1 MNCLEIEPY
10 MFEPVCQSGESESN
24 DSHADSDSDTD
35 GDMYRGRAHQPVQL
49 WCECTKCGPMPR
61 DKECVRCQAWVDT
74 LAKKRDVPCGVVRML
89 RHNIGFPRDSCSQGA
104 LFKHRG
110 SQHGRLRDQ

>member
-1 MNCLEIEPY
+1 MQL
-10 MFEPVCQSGESESN
+10 FRQV
-24 DSHADSDSDTD
+24 ATD
-35 GDMYRGRAHQPVQL
+35 

-61 DKECVRCQAWVDT
+61 DKECVCCQAWVDM
-74 LAKKRDVPCGVVRML
+74 LAEKRDIPCGLVRMV
-89 RHNIGFPRDSCSQGA
+89 RHNIGFPCDSCSQGA